1 MLWCSE
7 LLLLCC
13 VVLSF
18 SPFLSPSSV
27 SQSRLFQSLFERD
40 VSSSLLCKHRKVE
53 RIFPFFF
60 LLSLLFRPVLK
71 FAKYD
76 TLNYNTL
83 NYKTH
88 SYRVSYLG
96 NLRTREREKDITH
109 SLKDDAL

>member
-1 MLWCSE
+1 MRVSFCRSLLFS
-7 LLLLCC
+7 LLLRCLKAA
-13 VVLSF
+13 
-18 SPFLSPSSV
+18 SSKA
-27 SQSRLFQSLFERD
+27 SSRD

-83 NYKTH
+83 NYKTP
-88 SYRVSYLG
+88 
-96 NLRTREREKDITH
+96 
-109 SLKDDAL
+109 

>member
-1 MLWCSE
+1 MRVSFCRSLLFS
-7 LLLLCC
+7 LLLRCLKAASSKASLREMSRL
-13 VVLSF
+13 LSYVNTEKSRGF
-18 SPFLSPSSV
+18 SPS
-27 SQSRLFQSLFERD
+27 
-40 VSSSLLCKHRKVE
+40 
-53 RIFPFFF
+53 FFC
-60 LLSLLFRPVLK
+60 SLLFRPVLK